1 MNPWQAPSPA
11 LADLRPGRVRRYAGG
26 VLEVEFPP
34 GLPPAAPGQFV
45 MVDLGDSALPHPFT
59 PFRTLA
65 GGGFTLLLRPQ
76 GRPVAALLARRRA
89 GQAVRLFGPL
99 GRPFPPPPLGAR
111 AFAVAESGR
120 IAPLHLLVR
129 LLGEAGGV
137 TLFVGGDDDAHFA
150 ALAAFR
156 LPGVRI
162 ERRRGGGWPAVEA
175 ALARAGTDDVL
186 YAAAP
191 EPALARLDRA
201 LGKPGRQGPRAFL
214 ALEVAMACG
223 VGACYGCPVP
233 LRRPPDP
240 RRPYA
245 RACADGP
252 VFPAGEVALG

>member
-1 MNPWQAPSPA
+1 VNPWQAPSPA
-11 LADLRPGRVRRYAGG
+11 LADLKPGRVQRHAGG

-34 GLPPAAPGQFV
+34 GLPAAAPGQFV
-45 MVDLGDSALPHPFT
+45 MVDGGDSALPHPFT
-59 PFRTLA
+59 PFRALP
-65 GGGFTLLLRPQ
+65 GGGFSLLLRPQ

-89 GQAVRLFGPL
+89 GKAVRVFGPL
-99 GRPFPPPPLGAR
+99 GRPFPPPPPGAR
-111 AFAVAESGR
+111 AFALAEGGR
-120 IAPLHLLVR
+120 LAPLHLLAR

-137 TLFVGGDDDAHFA
+137 TLLVGGDDDAHFA

-156 LPGVRI
+156 LPGVRV

-175 ALARAGTDDVL
+175 VLARAGAGDVV

-201 LGKPGRQGPRAFL
+201 LTDRGGGGPRAFL

-233 LRRPPDP
+233 LRRPSDP

-252 VFPAGEVALG
+252 VFAAGEVALG